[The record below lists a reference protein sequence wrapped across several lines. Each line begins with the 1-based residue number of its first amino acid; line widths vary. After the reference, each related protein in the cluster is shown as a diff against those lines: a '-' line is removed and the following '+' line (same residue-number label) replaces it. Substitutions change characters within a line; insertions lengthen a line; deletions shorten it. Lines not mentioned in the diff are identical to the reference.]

1 VVLAVG
7 KPCALRGGFRFLR
20 KATDNAT
27 ALESAAVIVCAV
39 GEMPSCPASHFLQP
53 PAQTCHRQLCRRDG
67 RAFCPPIFSFTKE
80 KQKKRKR
87 GERTMA
93 IYHLEAKVVSRG
105 AGRSAV
111 AASAY
116 LSCSRL
122 YNDYDGIQH
131 DYTKKQGLVWQEVF
145 LPEYAPQ
152 EWKDRE
158 QLWNAVEEVE
168 TAKDSRLAREFV
180 VALPIELSRTEQIE
194 LLLEFIQ
201 GQFVADGMCADAAI
215 HDTDGHNPHA
225 HILLTVRPL
234 DERGKWQYKTEKEY
248 LCMRNGE
255 ERGFTAAEFRTAQ
268 NEGWEKQYP
277 YKVGNKK
284 VYMTPSTAEAQGLV
298 RADKHPKS
306 TRYGRQNPIS
316 ERWNS
321 EEQLLTWRAAWA
333 DVTNRHL
340 ERAGRE
346 ERIDHRSNAAR
357 GLDEIPTIH
366 EGVAAQALERKEII
380 SDRCEINRQI
390 RADNALLRELK
401 TEIKK
406 LAALV
411 VRTVP
416 AIAEGLEK
424 LRSRVLIFCYQL
436 RHIGVGKYNLGNR
449 VKAVKPEL
457 ERYAGLVQQIKE
469 KSEERKKLLAE
480 KKKTQFYQIPKLHD
494 FTRRITELTEE
505 IEELKTEKNF
515 LLRSLNCADDAD
527 ISDVKKEIA
536 TLEIALKKLDEQ
548 EVKYA
553 TELED
558 AMKQYAELNAQVAD
572 MDAVELKDARLN
584 IRPDR
589 ERSAADRIK
598 AAYGEKYDPVM
609 MHDSKR
615 DVANLLNEETGARS
629 VRNLL
634 RQTQKMQQMQQRR
647 EPKRHERER

>member
-1 VVLAVG
+1 
-7 KPCALRGGFRFLR
+7 
-20 KATDNAT
+20 
-27 ALESAAVIVCAV
+27 
-39 GEMPSCPASHFLQP
+39 
-53 PAQTCHRQLCRRDG
+53 
-67 RAFCPPIFSFTKE
+67 
-80 KQKKRKR
+80 
-87 GERTMA
+87 MA

-145 LPEYAPQ
+145 LPAMAPP

-168 TAKDSRLAREFV
+168 TSKDSRLAREFV
-180 VALPIELSRTEQIE
+180 VALPIELNRENQIE
-194 LLLEFIQ
+194 LLQEFIRE
-201 GQFVADGMCADAAI
+201 QFVSDGMCADAAI

-248 LCMRNGE
+248 LCMKNGE

-268 NEGWEKQYP
+268 SGGWEKQYP
-277 YKVGNKK
+277 YKVGKKK
-284 VYMTPSTAEAQGLV
+284 VYMTPSAADAQGLV

-321 EEQLLTWRAAWA
+321 EEQLVEWRKEWA
-333 DVTNRHL
+333 DVTNRYL

-366 EGVAAQALERKEII
+366 EGVAAQALERKGII

-390 RADNALLRELK
+390 KADSALLRELK
-401 TEIKK
+401 AEVKK

-411 VRTVP
+411 SRTVP

-480 KKKTQFYQIPKLHD
+480 KKKTQFYQITKLHD

-572 MDAVELKDARLN
+572 MDAVELKDARLI

-589 ERSAADRIK
+589 ERSATDRIK